1 MPYEPMVSFVNGTPL
16 SASMLNSISRNI
28 RYLYSLAA
36 GRVMPF
42 NSFVG
47 YGDLDDSPADLY
59 YYVRHRYRY
68 LHYNIVQE
76 SVDDGD
82 LGLYFDGNLILG
94 QDDSD
99 PASGYIDLNSYS
111 SLLGQWVK
119 ITVGYD
125 ATGGTPGVPKI
136 RINHLF
142 ESDLTSISRGTSGA
156 SYDPPPVFAHGE
168 YPTAAKLNALANSL
182 NYLNDTIGG
191 GSINIPV
198 FMNRNHQPGNVDTG
212 EESNLRFFHRY
223 RWFHY
228 RNTQANVKLVDGTD
242 SANEFSISDTS
253 GDAKVLDLDTIDWM
267 TPGKP
272 YIVEEIS
279 WCTED
284 YEP

>member
-1 MPYEPMVSFVNGTPL
+1 MRDFVDGTPL
-16 SASMLNSISRNI
+16 SASMLNALGRNI
-28 RYLYSLAA
+28 RYLYGLAA

-76 SVDDGD
+76 SIDDGD

-99 PASGYIDLNSYS
+99 PATGYIDLNSYT

-119 ITVGYD
+119 ITVNYD

-136 RINHLF
+136 RILHLF
-142 ESDLTSISRGTSGA
+142 ESDVTALARGTSGA
-156 SYDPPPVFAHGE
+156 SYASPPVWHHGDI
-168 YPTAAKLNALANSL
+168 PTAADMNKYRDALNF
-182 NYLNDTIGG
+182 LNDTIGG
-191 GSINIPV
+191 GAINYPV

-212 EESNLRFFHRY
+212 QESNLRFFHRH

-228 RNTQANVKLVDGTD
+228 FNTEANVKLVDETD
-242 SANEFSISDTS
+242 ADNEHSISDTS
-253 GDAKVLDLDTIDWM
+253 GDFKVLDLDTIDWM

-272 YIVEEIS
+272 YRVEEID
-279 WCTED
+279 WCAED